1 MVKWSFNNFARQV
14 GLSINISKTQVLCV
28 NSIPT
33 GPILVDEEP
42 LEFVED
48 FTYLGSFISK
58 DSGASKDI
66 KASLGKAQGAFSQ
79 LRSIWRS
86 KKYSLKTKML
96 LYNSNVKS
104 VLLYGSESWRVV
116 KTDTRRME
124 VFHNRCL
131 RRICQIFWPN
141 QISNNELYKKTGS
154 RSITKEITHRRLRW
168 LGHVLRMEQDHI
180 TKVDLLL

>member
-1 MVKWSFNNFARQV
+1 
-14 GLSINISKTQVLCV
+14 
-28 NSIPT
+28 
-33 GPILVDEEP
+33 
-42 LEFVED
+42 
-48 FTYLGSFISK
+48 
-58 DSGASKDI
+58 
-66 KASLGKAQGAFSQ
+66 
-79 LRSIWRS
+79 
-86 KKYSLKTKML
+86 ML

-141 QISNNELYKKTGS
+141 QISNDELYKKTGS

-168 LGHVLRMEQDHI
+168 LGHVLRMEQDHKGGLEMD
-180 TKVDLLL
+180 TTRQKKTWEAQNHLAQNCDTRAGADEPVMGRGATCC